1 MRRLNWP
8 EGTSNTMKRMVLWVI
23 ELGQHVMPH
32 GFLHTYVHI
41 SDRRAFL
48 DMCVVT
54 WHTLNAKAA

>member
-1 MRRLNWP
+1 
-8 EGTSNTMKRMVLWVI
+8 MKRMVLWVI